1 MSHQDWEPVV
11 FHKKKEP
18 EKKVHFQ
25 SLPKEVDIETKRIKV
40 YSKEMAN
47 AVMNSR
53 ISKKLTRD
61 QLAKMCNVV
70 PAVMAGL
77 ENQTGVY
84 DANLANKV
92 CKVLGIKVETRSFP
106 KTS

>member
-1 MSHQDWEPVV
+1 MNHQEWEPVV

-18 EKKVHFQ
+18 KKKVHFQ
-25 SLPKEVDIETKRIKV
+25 SPPKEVDIQTKRIKV
-40 YSKEMAN
+40 YTKEMAN
-47 AVMNSR
+47 AVMTSR

-70 PAVMAGL
+70 PAVMTEI
-77 ENQTGVY
+77 ENQKGVY

-92 CKVLGIKVETRSFP
+92 CKILGIKVETRFYQI
-106 KTS
+106 

>member
-1 MSHQDWEPVV
+1 V

-18 EKKVHFQ
+18 EKKVHFETKT
-25 SLPKEVDIETKRIKV
+25 KEVDIETKRIKV

-77 ENQTGVY
+77 ENQKGIY

-92 CKVLGIKVETRSFP
+92 CKVLGLKVEKRFFEV
-106 KTS
+106 

>member
-1 MSHQDWEPVV
+1 MNHQEWEPVV

-18 EKKVHFQ
+18 KKKVHFQ
-25 SLPKEVDIETKRIKV
+25 SPPKEVDIQTKRIKV

-47 AVMNSR
+47 AVMTSR

-61 QLAKMCNVV
+61 QLANMCNVV

-77 ENQTGVY
+77 ENQKGIY

-92 CKVLGIKVETRSFP
+92 CKVLGLKVEKRFFEV
-106 KTS
+106 